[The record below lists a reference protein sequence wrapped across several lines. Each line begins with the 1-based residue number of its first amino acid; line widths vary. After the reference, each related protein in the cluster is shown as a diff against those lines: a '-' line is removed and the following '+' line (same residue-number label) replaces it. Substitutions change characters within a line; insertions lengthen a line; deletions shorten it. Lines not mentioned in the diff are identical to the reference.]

1 MTKPT
6 LLRLRAPA
14 AIGLAALAVAG
25 CAAVF
30 AAETSAAPTATAAKK
45 KLSVAFIPGATGVG
59 FYIAMGDGI
68 QAEAKK
74 LGMSYS
80 TQGSPNFDPA
90 DQTPVV
96 EAVCSRKPSLLLIA
110 PTDPVAM
117 RPAIQTCM
125 SEGVKVATVD
135 TGLTDTQGLVSAITS
150 NNIQG
155 GQAAGELIG
164 KALGG
169 KGSVALLS
177 LSATATTQVE
187 RIKGAQEELASK
199 YPGITVLPVQYT
211 QQAESSSETT
221 AESIL
226 SANPTVGA
234 FFGSAEPN
242 AEGAAAAATAT
253 NKKLVIVGYD
263 ADPPSVQL
271 LQSGA
276 LAGLVIQ
283 QPALEGKTGVEYGY
297 DALTGHKSLIKKN
310 VVLSNILVTTA
321 ESNNPKYKKYYYP
334 G

>member
-1 MTKPT
+1 MAFRPKAAAA
-6 LLRLRAPA
+6 LGAA
-14 AIGLAALAVAG
+14 AIALAG
-25 CAAVF
+25 YAA
-30 AAETSAAPTATAAKK
+30 AAAQTSAASNPTAAAAKK
-45 KLSVAFIPGATGVG
+45 HYSVAFIPGATGVG

-80 TQGSPNFDPA
+80 TQGSPNFDPT

-96 EAVCSRKPSLLLIA
+96 EAA

-155 GQAAGELIG
+155 GQEAGQLIG

-169 KGSVALLS
+169 KGQVGLLS

-187 RIKGAQEELASK
+187 RIKGAQEELAAH

-226 SANPTVGA
+226 SANPNVGA

-242 AEGAAAAATAT
+242 AEGAAAAETAT
-253 NKKLVIVGYD
+253 GKKLVIVGYD
-263 ADPPSVQL
+263 ADPPSVAL
-271 LQSGA
+271 LKSGA

-297 DALTGHKSLIKKN
+297 DALTGHKSTIKKS
-310 VVLSNILVTTA
+310 VILPNILVTTSEA
-321 ESNNPKYKKYYYP
+321 GNSKYKKYYYP